1 MTILKENEV
10 SDLYLNAIKNENSEK
25 AIVEKR
31 GNS

>member
-25 AIVEKR
+25 AIEKR

>member
-10 SDLYLNAIKNENSEK
+10 SDSYLNAIKNENSEK
-25 AIVEKR
+25 AIIEKR